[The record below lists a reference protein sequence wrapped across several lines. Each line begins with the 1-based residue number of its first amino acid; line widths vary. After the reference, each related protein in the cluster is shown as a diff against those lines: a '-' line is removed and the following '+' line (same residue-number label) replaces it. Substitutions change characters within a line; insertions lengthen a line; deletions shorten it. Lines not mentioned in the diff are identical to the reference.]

1 MTDNEWLTMMG
12 LCHKCR
18 KQKVAPNKKFCFDC
32 LDKKREE
39 NAKWYA
45 EHGLQ
50 WSRQYQERRNEIRRE
65 KIENGTCIMCRKPA
79 THGKY
84 CYEHSIYMKRKNM
97 MIAYEKKMKR
107 HEKGLLKDKWR
118 REGLCLWC
126 REKAAVEGINVCE
139 RHSKIFSMAGKK
151 GKAVA
156 TSQQK
161 YKKIVPAQFPLPA
174 AECTETNRQGG
185 RWNDED

>member
-1 MTDNEWLTMMG
+1 
-12 LCHKCR
+12 
-18 KQKVAPNKKFCFDC
+18 
-32 LDKKREE
+32 
-39 NAKWYA
+39 
-45 EHGLQ
+45 
-50 WSRQYQERRNEIRRE
+50 
-65 KIENGTCIMCRKPA
+65 MCRKPA

-118 REGLCLWC
+118 REGLFLWC
-126 REKAAVEGINVCE
+126 GEKAAVEGINVCE